1 MVSEPENRPGNI
13 VFAIILAGFSAV
25 ALWQAYEISGFKGF
39 SEPGVFPMLAAGTML
54 LSGLFIVRDAVLS
67 SRRASA
73 PEPFFKT
80 VLPLR
85 LIIVVAL
92 VALYI
97 ALMPW
102 LGFMAASA
110 GFLYVAFVYLWGRGL
125 VLSALLTAGTLACL
139 YFIFRIVFQVVLP
152 KGSLLPGLF

>member
-67 SRRASA
+67 ARRTEAPAS
-73 PEPFFKT
+73 FFKT

-125 VLSALLTAGTLACL
+125 VVSALLTVVTLACI

>member
-13 VFAIILAGFSAV
+13 AFSIILAGFSAV

-39 SEPGVFPMLAAGTML
+39 SEPGVFPMLAAATML
-54 LSGLFIVRDAVLS
+54 LSGLFIVRDAVIS
-67 SRRASA
+67 ARRGA
-73 PEPFFKT
+73 PPKGFFET
-80 VLPLR
+80 VLSLR
-85 LIIVVAL
+85 LIIVVGL

-102 LGFMAASA
+102 LGFMVSSAS
-110 GFLYVAFVYLWGRGL
+110 FLYVAFVYLWGRGWII
-125 VLSALLTAGTLACL
+125 SALLTAGTLASI